1 MAYQPK
7 SYRKFVATAAT
18 ATLVASAIAPVAG
31 AASNFTDV
39 APKYKDAVDY
49 LVANNIT
56 QGATATTF
64 GTHDDIKR
72 GDLAIWLAAA
82 LKLDTTGAA
91 ASGFEDTKGTRY
103 DAAVSVLKAK
113 GYINGKTATTFA
125 PSAPVTRGEMAIMLS
140 NAYDLKSDE
149 ATKFTDAVGNYKTAI
164 QGLYAYGV
172 TTGASDTTFGTNANI
187 KRGDLAIFLKRAAE
201 VVKTPTVVSASAL
214 NAKQIVVK
222 FNTALNADTNVTG
235 DATEASLYTLDSAAA
250 SSAVLSADKKSVT
263 LTFTNDV
270 EGSDQVLVVNPVAT
284 NAKDADG
291 AWVKTEKFS
300 QVFSY
305 TDKVSPEVT
314 STSYANGKITLTFSE
329 ELSQLPTVVRVNGT
343 PVSAVAFATGSK
355 TKVEVTTTLAAGS
368 TASLFIA
375 GAKDDANTANEMA
388 LYNGTVVA
396 PGADTEKPRVT
407 STTVTGQN
415 TAKVTLSEAVAEG
428 TINATLQRGATQTA
442 VTLVKDT
449 EDESG
454 KTYTLTVD
462 LNGATAGDGIFPA
475 NSTSETFTLYVAAN
489 AMTDAAGLKNDF
501 YSTAVTFV
509 KDTVAPVL
517 ASNQVGTDNKKLEF
531 TFSETLTVVGSD
543 ANIVI
548 TNGEGVRIAAV
559 DAETALKSNDGKT
572 YQVDTKSG
580 DVALDAGTYTVSI
593 PAGFFTDAYGNA
605 TAAVSGTFT
614 VGTASSNDTVKPTAT
629 VTTTGKNQFTIA
641 YSEEMNSTA
650 LNLANYK
657 LDGQALP
664 AGTDIYFTSSAKTQ
678 VVIALPANSVNIGDQ
693 TSGAA
698 AILTVSGVADKAGNV
713 INTSNHSVTV
723 KDNTA
728 ATVSNVQVI
737 GSDVYVTFSENVT
750 FVSGTDADAAFDV
763 TVNGTAVTAGSLQTV
778 AGNAKQVKFTLDAAP
793 AATPVVKVEANQA
806 VLTDVNGTPVK

>member
-31 AASNFTDV
+31 AASNFSDV

-49 LVANNIT
+49 LVNNNIT
-56 QGATATTF
+56 QGTTPTTF
-64 GTHDDIKR
+64 GTHDNIKR
-72 GDLAIWLAAA
+72 GDLAIWLAKA
-82 LKLDTTGAA
+82 LKLDTASA
-91 ASGFEDTKGTRY
+91 PASGFEDTAGTRY

-113 GYINGKTATTFA
+113 GIVSGKSETSYA
-125 PSAPVTRGEMAIMLS
+125 PSAYVTRGEMAIMLS
-140 NAYDLKSDE
+140 RAYELSTDE
-149 ATKFTDAVGNYKTAI
+149 KAPFTDMGAYAPYIN
-164 QGLYAYGV
+164 GLYAYDI
-172 TTGASDTTFGTNANI
+172 TTGKTPETFGTALNI
-187 KRGDLAIFLKRAAE
+187 TRGDLAIFLKRAAE
-201 VVKTPTVVSASAL
+201 VVKTPSVVSASAL
-214 NAKQIVVK
+214 NAKQIVVN
-222 FNTALNADTNVTG
+222 FNTALNADANVTG
-235 DATEASLYTLDSAAA
+235 DASEANLYTLDGAAA

-263 LTFTNDV
+263 LTFANDV

-284 NAKDADG
+284 NAKDANG

-305 TDKVSPEVT
+305 TDKVAPVVS

-343 PVSAVAFATGSK
+343 PVTAIAFATGSK
-355 TKVEVTTTLAAGS
+355 TKVEVTTSLAAGS
-368 TASLFIA
+368 TASLFVA
-375 GAKDDANTANEMA
+375 GAKDDANTPNEMA

-415 TAKVTLSEAVAEG
+415 TATVTLSEAVAES
-428 TINATLQRGATQTA
+428 TINATLQRGATQHA

-449 EDESG
+449 TDTTG
-454 KTYTLTVD
+454 KTYNLTVD

-475 NSTSETFTLYVAAN
+475 NSTSETFTLYIAAN
-489 AMTDAAGLKNDF
+489 AMTDAAGLKNEF
-501 YSTAVTFV
+501 YSTGVTFV
-509 KDTVAPVL
+509 KDTTAPVL

-531 TFSETLTVVGSD
+531 TFSEALTVVGSD
-543 ANIVI
+543 SNIII
-548 TNGEGVRIAAV
+548 TNGEGVRIAAI
-559 DAETALKSNDGKT
+559 DAETALKSGDAKT

-605 TAAVSGTFT
+605 SAAVSGTFT

-629 VTTTGKNQFTIA
+629 VTNSGKNQFTIA
-641 YSEEMNSTA
+641 YSEEVTSTA

-657 LDGQALP
+657 LDGQSLP
-664 AGTDIYFTSSAKTQ
+664 AGTDIYFTSSAKNQ
-678 VVIALPANSVNIGDQ
+678 VVITLPAGSINIGDQ
-693 TSGAA
+693 TTGAA

-737 GSDVYVTFSENVT
+737 GSDVYVTFTENVT
-750 FVSGTDADAAFDV
+750 FANGTDADNAFDV
-763 TVNGTAVTAGSLQTV
+763 TVNGSAVTAGYLQSV
-778 AGNAKQVKFTLDAAP
+778 AGNSKQVKFTLDNAP
-793 AATPVVKVEANQA
+793 AATPVVKVEANQT